1 MDARDCLSLGAV
13 QCARVEEWCVLQ
25 PAASEGSEHTSLSLV
40 TRGGEWE
47 RGGGFAQHTTHLHPS
62 APLYLHHWH
71 SGEHTCLLLALSTH
85 EGDNSFTIHLFPHL
99 CAQCTQVCKS
109 VQKRKS
115 VDCTCQ
121 RAKSCSILSSWQKS
135 QFSCFRKESPK
146 SFSLKMSNLNLWVT
160 NLANEALVIINS
172 PSDVGR
178 VRFNKPPI
186 FNHVRR
192 WRDLLI
198 LGSPQ
203 TCHTVDL
210 GRMSSNREILGLIAF
225 CYHGGRLSW
234 KRRGTFLMLA
244 EKVILQ

>member
-1 MDARDCLSLGAV
+1 MIPRLFYFSGLQIHLNYHLAHLQRFGNIKGEAKLDARDCLSLGAV

-121 RAKSCSILSSWQKS
+121 RAKSCSILSSWQS
-135 QFSCFRKESPK
+135 LSSPVFGRKVQNP
-146 SFSLKMSNLNLWVT
+146 
-160 NLANEALVIINS
+160 
-172 PSDVGR
+172 
-178 VRFNKPPI
+178 
-186 FNHVRR
+186 
-192 WRDLLI
+192 
-198 LGSPQ
+198 
-203 TCHTVDL
+203 
-210 GRMSSNREILGLIAF
+210 
-225 CYHGGRLSW
+225 
-234 KRRGTFLMLA
+234 FL
-244 EKVILQ
+244 